1 MRLNINL
8 ASRKYEE
15 VRRFYFRWSVILAVL
30 GGLTV
35 ILATLATLSYFQSEK
50 SGREIKDLQ
59 QKVAALQKQRD
70 SLIAAENL
78 PANRGVTLQKNFW
91 NAQLAKRNLSWT
103 QLFNDLQK
111 IMPDRAY
118 LNSVKPE
125 LTHDNRLTLKL
136 VIVSEK
142 PDDARELQKRM
153 EDSARFRA
161 PHIDVESR
169 QHKGE
174 GKSAPLLWKF
184 EIGTEYA
191 PASGAPQPR
200 SPQERHGQGATMP
213 GHPGAKEAS

>member
-15 VRRFYFRWSVILAVL
+15 VRRFYLRWSVILAVL
-30 GGLTV
+30 AGLTV
-35 ILATLATLSYFQSEK
+35 ILATLAGFSYARSAK

-70 SLIAAENL
+70 ALIAVENL
-78 PANRGVTLQKNFW
+78 PANRDVTLQKNFW

-111 IMPDRAY
+111 IMPDRAF

-125 LTHDNRLTLKL
+125 LTRDNRLMLKL
-136 VIVSEK
+136 VIASERQ
-142 PDDARELQKRM
+142 DDARELQKRM

-161 PHIDVESR
+161 PFIEVESR
-169 QHKGE
+169 IKGE
-174 GKSAPLLWKF
+174 KSAPPLWKF

-191 PASGAPQPR
+191 PASAAPQPR

-213 GHPGAKEAS
+213 GHSGTKGAG

>member
-15 VRRFYFRWSVILAVL
+15 VRRFYLRWTAILAVL
-30 GGLTV
+30 AGLTV
-35 ILATLATLSYFQSEK
+35 ILATLATLSYFQSAK

-59 QKVAALQKQRD
+59 QKVAVLQKQRD
-70 SLIAAENL
+70 ALIAVENL
-78 PANRGVTLQKNFW
+78 PANRDVTLQKNFW

-111 IMPDRAY
+111 IMPDRAF

-125 LTHDNRLTLKL
+125 LTHDNRLALKL

-169 QHKGE
+169 QKAE
-174 GKSAPLLWKF
+174 GKSAPPLWKF

-191 PASGAPQPR
+191 PASAAPQPR
-200 SPQERHGQGATMP
+200 SPQERPGQGATKP
-213 GHPGAKEAS
+213 GHSGTKEAS